1 MTNGMR
7 SWTANTPGNVSLVST
22 FDNFHA
28 LVMNADLPG
37 VVEEI
42 KTHNM
47 SEVVAISQKTYVT
60 FPEPNASGYESDN
73 CATSAWG
80 LDRIDSVDISFNNE
94 YEWESDFPDG
104 GAGANVYVFDTDINV
119 NNGDFGGRVINRY
132 SCLSL
137 CAQGHGTHVAGTV
150 AGHQYGVAKHAII
163 HGMLVIG
170 SDGGGT
176 IIGVLNAIDEVVSSV
191 ER

>member
-1 MTNGMR
+1 MAANGTTSGMP

-22 FDNFHA
+22 FDKFHT
-28 LVMNADLPG
+28 LVVNADLPG

-47 SEVVAISQKTYVT
+47 SEVVAISQETYVT
-60 FPEPNASGYESDN
+60 LPEPNASGYDSDT

-94 YEWESDFPDG
+94 YEWKSDFPDG
-104 GAGANVYVFDTDINV
+104 GAGANVYAFDAGIKV
-119 NNGDFGGRVINRY
+119 NNGDFGGKAINRY

-137 CAQGHGTHVAGTV
+137 CAEVGSCTDNDAHSHGTHVAGTV
-150 AGHQYGVAKHAII
+150 AGLQCGVAKP
-163 HGMLVIG
+163 
-170 SDGGGT
+170 ST
-176 IIGVLNAIDEVVSSV
+176 ECW
-191 ER
+191 